1 MIKNTFFNCK
11 KKYSNNSNK
20 VTKNE
25 LKYSP
30 MSEDNNIVKPNL
42 ELLPLR

>member
-1 MIKNTFFNCK
+1 MQNKNKNRNK
-11 KKYSNNSNK
+11 GNYNNSNK

-30 MSEDNNIVKPNL
+30 MSEVNIIVKPNL